1 MSTNDGS
8 DNIHITVTDGII
20 HISGMRNNTLAELYS
35 LDGIKIYV
43 GNECD
48 IHINRHG
55 TFILCIGHH
64 TFKLNI

>member
-8 DNIHITVTDGII
+8 DNVHITVTDGII

-35 LDGIKIYV
+35 LDGIKIYI
-43 GNECD
+43 GNERD
-48 IHINRHG
+48 IHINRQG